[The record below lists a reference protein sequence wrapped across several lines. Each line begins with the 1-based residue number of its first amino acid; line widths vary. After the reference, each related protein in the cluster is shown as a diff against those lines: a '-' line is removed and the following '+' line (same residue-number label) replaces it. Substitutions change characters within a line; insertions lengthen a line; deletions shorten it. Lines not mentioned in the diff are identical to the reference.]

1 MRDEKKKKRHQR
13 KHGGSNFKWVD
24 EQKENRKFFVCLK
37 ASGLWFL
44 AGRGL
49 YLHPCFCFHPFAS
62 QVPKFEH
69 GETPNGEV
77 EE

>member
-1 MRDEKKKKRHQR
+1 M
-13 KHGGSNFKWVD
+13 F
-24 EQKENRKFFVCLK
+24 K

-49 YLHPCFCFHPFAS
+49 YLHSCFYFHPFAS

-69 GETPNGEV
+69 SETPSGEV